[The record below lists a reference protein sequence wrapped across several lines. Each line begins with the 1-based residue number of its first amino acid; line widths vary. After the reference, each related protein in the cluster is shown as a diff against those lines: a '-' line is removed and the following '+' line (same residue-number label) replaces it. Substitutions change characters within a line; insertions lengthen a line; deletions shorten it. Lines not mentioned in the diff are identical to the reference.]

1 MYGGNLRVKL
11 FTLHYLYMYVF
22 GIRALFHKLFDAYII
37 IRVQNLISKLVN
49 SAAVKWDLSVKVEN
63 TYGGGNY
70 IN

>member
-1 MYGGNLRVKL
+1 
-11 FTLHYLYMYVF
+11 MYVF
-22 GIRALFHKLFDAYII
+22 GIRTLFHKLFDAYII
-37 IRVQNLISKLVN
+37 VRVQNLISKLVKVN